1 MSKKEQKV
9 QIERTTSL
17 DCPDITPD
25 RWLLFITHEYLPNEI
40 RCVSIHKRHTYQ
52 YIYRVI
58 ARLLYTH
65 SLWLFKTKTEDISP
79 TQISFLLEKLIL
91 AEPVNFKSL
100 DCRGNSERKEID
112 LFWNWEE
119 GVNKFASD
127 EYATSIGE
135 ESYFHKDV
143 IFSDYHVEGIEDA
156 LDDMDKLEIK

>member
-1 MSKKEQKV
+1 MIKKEQKV

-40 RCVSIHKRHTYQ
+40 HCVSIHKRHTYQ

-79 TQISFLLEKLIL
+79 TQISFLLERLLL
-91 AEPVNFKSL
+91 AEPVTFKTMN
-100 DCRGNSERKEID
+100 CWENSERKEID

-119 GVNKFASD
+119 GVVKFASD
-127 EYATSIGE
+127 EYAISIGE
-135 ESYFHKDV
+135 DACFYKDF
-143 IFSDYHVEGIEDA
+143 IFSNYHVEGIEDA
-156 LDDMDKLEIK
+156 LGDMDRLEIK